1 MNKEEKNDNTNK
13 NPTNVDET
21 KNNSNNVI
29 SQKSKSEDINEEK
42 QIGLFQTASTRT
54 YLEQTVSDVIM
65 QGMSE
70 LARLRPENPLEY
82 LGNFILSKAKSN
94 K

>member
-1 MNKEEKNDNTNK
+1 MNKQSTDNKTNENMKSQNQIDTKNDQLHK
-13 NPTNVDET
+13 QGSDG
-21 KNNSNNVI
+21 
-29 SQKSKSEDINEEK
+29 EEK

-54 YLEQTVSDVIM
+54 YLEQTVSEVIM

-70 LARLRPENPLEY
+70 LARVRPDNPLEY

>member
-1 MNKEEKNDNTNK
+1 MNKQTTDNKTIENNK
-13 NPTNVDET
+13 SQINQE
-21 KNNSNNVI
+21 NNL
-29 SQKSKSEDINEEK
+29 QKQGSEGEEK

-54 YLEQTVSDVIM
+54 YLEQNVSEVIM

-70 LARLRPENPLEY
+70 LARVRPDNPLEY
-82 LGNFILSKAKSN
+82 LGNFILSKARSN

>member
-1 MNKEEKNDNTNK
+1 MSNNNTETNK
-13 NPTNVDET
+13 SNVKT
-21 KNNSNNVI
+21 SKPNV
-29 SQKSKSEDINEEK
+29 EEPEEGDK

-54 YLEQTVSDVIM
+54 YLEQTVSEVVM

-70 LARLRPENPLEY
+70 LARVRPENPLEY